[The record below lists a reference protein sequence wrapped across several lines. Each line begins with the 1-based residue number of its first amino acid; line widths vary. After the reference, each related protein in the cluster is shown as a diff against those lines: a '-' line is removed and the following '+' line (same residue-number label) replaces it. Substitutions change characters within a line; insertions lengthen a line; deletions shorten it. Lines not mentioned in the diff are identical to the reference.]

1 MEAHRDSNG
10 AAAASAPVVGPDPRE
25 RVNTASSYLERRE
38 RGRAARQSTP
48 RSSHAVW
55 KPAHDRPDPNVLLQE
70 QAKTREPDLAPI
82 RYARMMP
89 SPFTFMRGSAIIMA
103 HDLGGTPNTG
113 IQAQLCGDCHLSNFG
128 LYASPE
134 RTLLF
139 DLNDFDETLPGPW
152 EWDLKRLATSM
163 VVAGRDNG
171 FGDSGCRRA
180 AREAATS
187 YRQRMAEYSE
197 MGELETWYSRVS
209 GDDVFGLISDSR
221 TRKKAK
227 KGLTKARG
235 RDSLQALSKLTRVV
249 DGRRIFED
257 DPPLLVRV
265 MENEIRE
272 QIDEILEMYRSTLQ
286 DDRLRLL
293 DRYRFVDVARK
304 VVGVGSVGTR
314 DYVVLL
320 EGRDEDDPLILQVKE
335 AEPSV
340 LEVHLPQSAYK
351 HQGQRVV
358 EGQRLMQA
366 ASDIFL
372 GWLRGPAGRDFYWR
386 QLRDMKGSVKV
397 ERTSPDELAIYAS
410 ICGWALARAHA
421 RSGDRVQIS
430 AYLGKSERFDGAMV
444 DFAVS
449 YADQIERD
457 HAALCAAV
465 KSGKIAADA
474 GT

>member
-1 MEAHRDSNG
+1 MEAHRDPLG
-10 AAAASAPVVGPDPRE
+10 AAETKTTIVAVDLRE
-25 RVNTASSYLERRE
+25 RVNTASSYQERRE
-38 RGRAARQSTP
+38 RGRAARQRTP
-48 RSSHAVW
+48 RSSHTVW
-55 KPAHDRPDPNVLLQE
+55 KPAPDRPDPIELLQE
-70 QAKTREPDLAPI
+70 QAKSREPDLAPI

-103 HDLGGTPNTG
+103 HDLGGTPHTG

-139 DLNDFDETLPGPW
+139 DVNDFDETLPGPW

-171 FGDSGCRRA
+171 FSDSGCRVA
-180 AREAATS
+180 ARAVATS
-187 YRQRMAEYSE
+187 YRQRMAEFSE
-197 MGELETWYSRVS
+197 MGELETWYSRVTA
-209 GDDVFGLISDSR
+209 DDVFGLISDSR

-235 RDSLQALSKLTRVV
+235 RDSLQALSRLTRVV
-249 DGRRIFED
+249 DGRRMFAD
-257 DPPLLVRV
+257 DPPFLVRV
-265 MENEIRE
+265 KEDEIRD
-272 QIDEILEMYRSTLQ
+272 QIDEILQMYRRTLQ
-286 DDRLRLL
+286 DDRLCLL

-314 DYVVLL
+314 DYVVLF
-320 EGRDEDDPLILQVKE
+320 EGRDEEDPLILQVKE

-340 LEVHLPQSAYK
+340 LEVHLPQSSYK

-358 EGQRLMQA
+358 AGQRLMQA

-372 GWLRGPAGRDFYWR
+372 GWLRGPAGREFYWR

-397 ERTSPDELAIYAS
+397 ERTSPDELALYAS
-410 ICGWALARAHA
+410 TCGWALARAHA

-430 AYLGKSERFDGAMV
+430 AYLGKSERFDGAIV
-444 DFAVS
+444 DFAVT

-465 KSGKIAADA
+465 KSGRITGDVGA
-474 GT
+474 

>member
-1 MEAHRDSNG
+1 MEAHRDSHG
-10 AAAASAPVVGPDPRE
+10 AADARASIVAADSGENP
-25 RVNTASSYLERRE
+25 ASSYQQRRE
-38 RGRAARQSTP
+38 RGRAARQRTP

-55 KPAHDRPDPNVLLQE
+55 KPAPDRLDPIDLLQE
-70 QAKTREPDLAPI
+70 QAKTRQSDLAPL

-89 SPFTFMRGSAIIMA
+89 SPFTFMRGAAIIMA
-103 HDLGGTPNTG
+103 NDLGGTPHTG
-113 IQAQLCGDCHLSNFG
+113 IQVQLCGDCHLSNFG
-128 LYASPE
+128 LFASPE

-171 FGDSGCRRA
+171 FGNSGCRRA
-180 AREAATS
+180 ARAAATS
-187 YRQRMAEYSE
+187 YRQRMAEFSQ
-197 MGELETWYSRVS
+197 MGEIETWYSRVS
-209 GDDVFGLISDSR
+209 ADDVFGLISDSR

-235 RDSLQALSKLTRVV
+235 RDSLQALSRLTRVV
-249 DGRRIFED
+249 DGRRMFED

-265 MENEIRE
+265 EEEIRE
-272 QIDEILEMYRSTLQ
+272 QIDEILQMYRRTLQ
-286 DDRLRLL
+286 DDRLHLL
-293 DRYRFVDVARK
+293 DRYRFVDAARK

-340 LEVHLPQSAYK
+340 LEIHLPKSVYRN
-351 HQGQRVV
+351 QGQRVV
-358 EGQRLMQA
+358 AGQRLMQA

-372 GWLRGPAGRDFYWR
+372 GWLRGPEGRDFYWR

-397 ERTSPDELAIYAS
+397 ERMSPDELALYAS

-430 AYLGKSERFDGAMV
+430 AYLGKSERFDEAIV

-465 KSGKIAADA
+465 KSGRIAGDVGA
-474 GT
+474 

>member
-10 AAAASAPVVGPDPRE
+10 AAAASAPAVAPDPRE

-55 KPAHDRPDPNVLLQE
+55 KPAHDRPDLSVLLQE

-103 HDLGGTPNTG
+103 NDLGGTPNTG

-235 RDSLQALSKLTRVV
+235 RDSLQALSRLTRVV